1 MASSASGD
9 QSLSLSLSSGRT
21 INRPSSDSPEEY
33 GAMAMPSIVMAE
45 SGERIA
51 ISDGDAV
58 ETSED
63 VSPSV
68 IIVDAVMKSLTS
80 SLAASGVMGA
90 TGSSHSRG
98 KSRSPPRAIADR
110 QERSSPHTPPSR
122 GSRKSGMSPAPTPLI
137 RSTAPSQAW

>member
-1 MASSASGD
+1 
-9 QSLSLSLSSGRT
+9 
-21 INRPSSDSPEEY
+21 
-33 GAMAMPSIVMAE
+33 MPSIIMAE

-51 ISDGDAV
+51 ITDGDAV

-90 TGSSHSRG
+90 TGSSDSRG
-98 KSRSPPRAIADR
+98 KSRSPPRAITDR
-110 QERSSPHTPPSR
+110 PERSSPNTRPSR
-122 GSRKSGMSPAPTPLI
+122 GSRKK
-137 RSTAPSQAW
+137 RD